1 MGSTLSELRKEI
13 AHKLAAIG
21 SSFEMQQEQQIYT
34 PMGFLAFV
42 TLDDA
47 KAEPIE
53 VMAALSDLI
62 DPTCEDLYSDD
73 KTHAWQF
80 KCSSCGSTL
89 DCMDDNGESTIQ
101 LDGVAQGVSYCPHC
115 GARVVEE

>member
-1 MGSTLSELRKEI
+1 MDTHEQRKEV
-13 AHKLAAIG
+13 AEKLRQEASRHEILFLRFFSTVLIDAIELNYKKP
-21 SSFEMQQEQQIYT
+21 SSFNDVLIC
-34 PMGFLAFV
+34 LA
-42 TLDDA
+42 
-47 KAEPIE
+47 E
-53 VMAALSDLI
+53 LI

>member
-62 DPTCEDLYSDD
+62 DPTCKMVEIKQPVGSTL
-73 KTHAWQF
+73 
-80 KCSSCGSTL
+80 KCSSCGHELGTYETSV
-89 DCMDDNGESTIQ
+89 ESY
-101 LDGVAQGVSYCPHC
+101 AYCPNC
-115 GARVVEE
+115 GVRMVQR